1 MNAVY
6 VYDDRIK
13 MFFNVRDSAQITY
26 PEMLAL
32 DGFECSDF
40 DLSGVP
46 EKQMISIICFSLY
59 ILTRAGPAGSEAAW
73 R

>member
-6 VYDDRIK
+6 IYDDRIK

-46 EKQMISIICFSLY
+46 DDALSEQILFINGIIGMLV
-59 ILTRAGPAGSEAAW
+59 R